1 MAKIKFGMMMTDARG
16 KLGGQVFS
24 KNRSGSYVRTKV
36 TPVNPQTSFQQASR
50 FLLGALSQAWSSLT
64 RGQIEAWNNAVN
76 EWARTD
82 IFGDLRNPTGK
93 NLFTE
98 LNKNAVQAGY
108 SQMTEPPAK
117 EEMPIVT
124 LDKATLGIAANE
136 LEVELSG
143 NAVGH
148 TLQFRAT
155 PTLSNG
161 TTFVKDKLRVIGYV
175 TGSATQTIDIG
186 ADYQTRFGLP
196 LTAGAN
202 VWLEMRVV
210 LPKGQ
215 VSPPQ
220 LIQVVVNA

>member
-50 FLLGALSQAWSSLT
+50 FLLGALSQAWSGLT
-64 RGQIEAWNNAVN
+64 RAQIEAWNNAVN

-117 EEMPIVT
+117 EEMPVVSL
-124 LDKATLGIAANE
+124 LDATLGISAGE
-136 LEVELSG
+136 LEVNLSG

-161 TTFVKDKLRVIGYV
+161 TTFIKDKLRVIGYV
-175 TGSATQTIDIG
+175 VGSVVQGLDLIQ
-186 ADYQTRFGLP
+186 DYQDRFGLP
-196 LTAGAN
+196 ASPGAN
-202 VWLEMRVV
+202 IWLEMRVV

-220 LIQVVVNA
+220 VVKVTVVA

>member
-50 FLLGALSQAWSSLT
+50 FLLGALSQAWSGLT
-64 RGQIEAWNNAVN
+64 RAQIEAWNNAVN

-82 IFGDLRNPTGK
+82 IFGDMRNPTGK

-124 LDKATLGIAANE
+124 LDKAILGIAANE
-136 LEVELSG
+136 LEVELTG

-148 TLQFRAT
+148 KLQFRAT

-161 TTFVKDKLRVIGYV
+161 TTFVKDKLRVLGYV
-175 TGSATQTIDIG
+175 TGSATQTIDISSY
-186 ADYQTRFGLP
+186 YQTRFGLP